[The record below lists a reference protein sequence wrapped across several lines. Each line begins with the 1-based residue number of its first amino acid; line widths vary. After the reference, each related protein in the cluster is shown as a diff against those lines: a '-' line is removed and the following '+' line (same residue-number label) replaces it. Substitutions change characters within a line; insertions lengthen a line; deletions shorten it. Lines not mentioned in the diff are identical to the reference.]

1 VGRDARVRCGPRS
14 LRTTGPARH
23 HRAASPLAP
32 DFALA
37 YHKGQMP
44 SAEELQEE
52 IEKVKEPFD
61 RKVAATMA
69 ILAAFL
75 AVVSVLGHIMT
86 TEELLLQQKASDQWS
101 YYQAKSI
108 RRYQSE
114 VARDMF
120 AGMKLSDQSSQ
131 YQKNS
136 EKYKKDDEDIQKEA
150 QGLEQESHLRGRQAL
165 GFHFGEVF
173 LEFSIVLASLA
184 ILTKR
189 ALLWYACIL
198 SGTIGA
204 VLAATVFSFPS
215 IVEKLQQ

>member
-1 VGRDARVRCGPRS
+1 MSA
-14 LRTTGPARH
+14 
-23 HRAASPLAP
+23 
-32 DFALA
+32 
-37 YHKGQMP
+37 
-44 SAEELQEE
+44 AEELQEE
-52 IEKVKEPFD
+52 IEKAKEPFD
-61 RKVAATMA
+61 KKVAATMA

-114 VARDMF
+114 VARDLF
-120 AGMKLSDQSSQ
+120 AGMKLNDQSTA

-136 EKYKKDDEDIQKEA
+136 EKYRKDDEDIQKEA
-150 QGLEQESHLRGRQAL
+150 QGLEQESRLHGRQAL

-189 ALLWYACIL
+189 RFLWYSCIL

-204 VLAATVFSFPS
+204 VVAAAIFYLPS
-215 IVEKLQQ
+215 LVEKLQQ

>member
-1 VGRDARVRCGPRS
+1 MSVE
-14 LRTTGPARH
+14 
-23 HRAASPLAP
+23 
-32 DFALA
+32 
-37 YHKGQMP
+37 
-44 SAEELQEE
+44 EELQENTE
-52 IEKVKEPFD
+52 HAREPFD
-61 RKVAATMA
+61 KKVAATMA
-69 ILAAFL
+69 ILAALL

-114 VARDMF
+114 VARDLF
-120 AGMKLSDQSSQ
+120 SGMKLNDQSAQ

-136 EKYKKDDEDIQKEA
+136 EKYRKDDEDIQKEA
-150 QGLEQESHLRGRQAL
+150 QGLEHESRLRGRQAL

-184 ILTKR
+184 ILAKR
-189 ALLWYACIL
+189 EALWRASML

-204 VLAATVFSFPS
+204 VLATTVFLFPS
-215 IVEKLQQ
+215 IVDKLQQ

>member
-1 VGRDARVRCGPRS
+1 M
-14 LRTTGPARH
+14 
-23 HRAASPLAP
+23 AA
-32 DFALA
+32 
-37 YHKGQMP
+37 
-44 SAEELQEE
+44 AEELQEDV
-52 IEKVKEPFD
+52 EKAKEPFD
-61 RKVAATMA
+61 KKVAATMA
-69 ILAAFL
+69 ILAAAL
-75 AVVSVLGHIMT
+75 AVVSVMGHIMT
-86 TEELLLQQKASDQWS
+86 TEELKEQQKASDQWS

-114 VARDMF
+114 VARDLF
-120 AGMKLSDQSSQ
+120 AGMKLNDQSAQ

-150 QGLEQESHLRGRQAL
+150 EGLEQESHLRGRQAL

-189 ALLWYACIL
+189 EFLWYACIL
-198 SGTIGA
+198 SGTIG
-204 VLAATVFSFPS
+204 VVVAATVYSFPS

>member
-1 VGRDARVRCGPRS
+1 MSVE
-14 LRTTGPARH
+14 
-23 HRAASPLAP
+23 
-32 DFALA
+32 
-37 YHKGQMP
+37 
-44 SAEELQEE
+44 EELQEHTSE
-52 IEKVKEPFD
+52 AKEPFD
-61 RKVAATMA
+61 KRVAATMA
-69 ILAAFL
+69 ILAALL

-114 VARDMF
+114 VARDLF
-120 AGMKLSDQSSQ
+120 AGMKLNDQSEQ
-131 YQKNS
+131 YQKNT
-136 EKYKKDDEDIQKEA
+136 EKYKKDDEEIQKEA
-150 QGLEQESHLRGRQAL
+150 QGLEQESHLHGRQAL

-189 ALLWYACIL
+189 RFLWYSAIL

-204 VLAATVFSFPS
+204 AVAATIFYAPS
-215 IVEKLQQ
+215 IVERLQH

>member
-1 VGRDARVRCGPRS
+1 MSVE
-14 LRTTGPARH
+14 
-23 HRAASPLAP
+23 
-32 DFALA
+32 
-37 YHKGQMP
+37 
-44 SAEELQEE
+44 EELQEG
-52 IEKVKEPFD
+52 IEKAKDPFD
-61 RKVAATMA
+61 KRVAATMA

-114 VARDMF
+114 VARDLF
-120 AGMKLSDQSSQ
+120 AGMKLNQQSEQ
-131 YQKNS
+131 YEKNGQ
-136 EKYKKDDEDIQKEA
+136 KYKKDDEDIQKEA
-150 QGLEQESHLRGRQAL
+150 QGLEQESHLHGRQAL

-189 ALLWYACIL
+189 RFLWFASIA
-198 SGTIGA
+198 SGTLGA
-204 VLAATVFSFPS
+204 VLAAIVYLAPS
-215 IVEKLQQ
+215 IVEKFQQ

>member
-1 VGRDARVRCGPRS
+1 MSVE
-14 LRTTGPARH
+14 
-23 HRAASPLAP
+23 
-32 DFALA
+32 
-37 YHKGQMP
+37 
-44 SAEELQEE
+44 EELEE
-52 IEKVKEPFD
+52 HTEHAKEPFD
-61 RKVAATMA
+61 KKVAATMA
-69 ILAAFL
+69 ILAALL
-75 AVVSVLGHIMT
+75 AVISVGGQIMIA
-86 TEELLLQQKASDQWS
+86 EELKEQQKASDQWS

-114 VARDMF
+114 VARDLF
-120 AGMKLSDQSSQ
+120 AGMKLSDQSIQ

-150 QGLEQESHLRGRQAL
+150 EGLERESHLRGRQAL

-189 ALLWYACIL
+189 AALWYASIL
-198 SGTIGA
+198 SGAMGA
-204 VLAATVFSFPS
+204 IVAATIYSVPS

>member
-1 VGRDARVRCGPRS
+1 MSV
-14 LRTTGPARH
+14 
-23 HRAASPLAP
+23 
-32 DFALA
+32 
-37 YHKGQMP
+37 
-44 SAEELQEE
+44 EEE
-52 IEKVKEPFD
+52 IQEHTEHAKEPFD
-61 RKVAATMA
+61 KKVAATMA

-86 TEELLLQQKASDQWS
+86 TEELLEQQKASDQWS

-114 VARDMF
+114 VARDIF
-120 AGMKLSDQSSQ
+120 AGMKLSDQSTQ
-131 YQKNS
+131 YQKNG

-150 QGLEQESHLRGRQAL
+150 QGLERESHLRGRQAL

-189 ALLWYACIL
+189 GALWYASIL
-198 SGTIGA
+198 SGTVGA
-204 VLAATVFSFPS
+204 IVALTIYQFPE
-215 IVEKLQQ
+215 IVERLQQ

>member
-1 VGRDARVRCGPRS
+1 MSVC
-14 LRTTGPARH
+14 
-23 HRAASPLAP
+23 
-32 DFALA
+32 
-37 YHKGQMP
+37 
-44 SAEELQEE
+44 EESHEQSEHA
-52 IEKVKEPFD
+52 KDPFD
-61 RKVAATMA
+61 KRVAATMA

-114 VARDMF
+114 VARDLF
-120 AGMKLSDQSSQ
+120 AGMELNQKSNQ
-131 YQKNS
+131 YGKNG
-136 EKYKKDDEDIQKEA
+136 EKYKKDDEGIQKEA
-150 QGLEQESHLRGRQAL
+150 QGLEQESHLHGRQAL

-189 ALLWYACIL
+189 SFLWYACIL

-204 VLAATVFSFPS
+204 VVAATIFLLPS